1 MSDLFQWIKQ
11 QIVADLQI
19 GQADLRILSRP
30 ATGDAEQAVLV
41 GDEIEFD
48 IVIKNDNA
56 FPLTGLEVN
65 MHQVEAVEFE
75 ESPVVGHIAKLT
87 SGEQVKAAT
96 IKGVV
101 RSDPDDAKSA
111 WRTLDYVCRVTVT
124 GKIDLPPIKFHD
136 EEFEVRHIKNA

>member
-1 MSDLFQWIKQ
+1 MGDLFQWIKQ
-11 QIVADLQI
+11 QVAADLHI
-19 GQADLRILSRP
+19 DLADLRILSRS
-30 ATGDAEQAVLV
+30 ASGDAEQAVLV

-65 MHQVEAVEFE
+65 VHQVEAVEFE
-75 ESPVVGHIAKLT
+75 ESPVVGHIAKLA

-136 EEFEVRHIKNA
+136 EEFEVTHIKNA